1 MDRERRRLEL
11 FESQFDESLLDQA
24 ADLPGRSETDAEA
37 MRNGTV
43 YRRHTVGPEGTLHAH
58 DPASPVDPEGPC
70 LGLAVIDAHDALMA
84 PQVARMPRPPVPGE
98 VCRRP
103 EHHDP
108 EFAEMPGSQA
118 RIRQITNSHRQV
130 EAFLEKE
137 IGRAH
142 V

>member
-1 MDRERRRLEL
+1 MSFVCCLMVPRPPRSTLTDTLVPYTTL
-11 FESQFDESLLDQA
+11 F
-24 ADLPGRSETDAEA
+24 RSEA

-43 YRRHTVGPEGTLHAH
+43 YRRHTCGPEGTLHAH

-108 EFAEMPGSQA
+108 EFAEMPGPDRKS
-118 RIRQITNSHRQV
+118 V
-130 EAFLEKE
+130 
-137 IGRAH
+137 G
-142 V
+142 

>member
-11 FESQFDESLLDQA
+11 FESQFDESLIDQA
-24 ADLPGRSETDAEA
+24 ADLPERSETDAEA

-70 LGLAVIDAHDALMA
+70 LGLAVIDAHDAFMA
-84 PQVARMPRPPVPGE
+84 PQVARMPRPPAPGE

-103 EHHDP
+103 EPHEPDV
-108 EFAEMPGSQA
+108 ADKPGLTL
-118 RIRQITNSHRQV
+118 RHRQITASHPP
-130 EAFLEKE
+130 AKT
-137 IGRAH
+137 IP
-142 V
+142 

>member
-1 MDRERRRLEL
+1 
-11 FESQFDESLLDQA
+11 
-24 ADLPGRSETDAEA
+24 

-108 EFAEMPGSQA
+108 RTEEHTSELQSLMRTSYA
-118 RIRQITNSHRQV
+118 V
-130 EAFLEKE
+130 FLLKKKRKTYKH
-137 IGRAH
+137 INNYD
-142 V
+142 